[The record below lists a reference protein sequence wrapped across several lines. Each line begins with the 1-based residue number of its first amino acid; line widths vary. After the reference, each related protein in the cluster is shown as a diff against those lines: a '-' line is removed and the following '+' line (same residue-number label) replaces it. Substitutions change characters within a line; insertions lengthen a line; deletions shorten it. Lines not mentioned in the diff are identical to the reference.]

1 MKKISSSLIKL
12 LLPYVVAWVTNRKIR
27 EENKEKN
34 WEGLSNYWKQT
45 LAAKEVSSLEKI
57 ADDVYHSEIQRK
69 ETIESKA
76 ASMFEAIAFA
86 VSLVS
91 IAIVFIEKTKTTA
104 LILLLFPLVNFIL
117 AGICSWHATK
127 IGEFFLPTLEGIKE
141 DLELFEKKP
150 ESETK
155 MHWIIEKLVN
165 TEMNCPFILIKSNW
179 LAAAYQHFSLGILSI
194 IIIFVIFIFE
204 INFVQVQNFFNNIF

>member
-1 MKKISSSLIKL
+1 MKKISSLISR
-12 LLPYVVAWVTNRKIR
+12 LLPYVVAWITNRRIR

-34 WEGLSNYWKQT
+34 WECLSNYWKQT

-57 ADDVYHSEIQRK
+57 ADDVYHSEIRRK

-76 ASMFEAIAFA
+76 ASLFEAIAFA

-91 IAIVFIEKTKTTA
+91 IAIVFIEKTAA

-127 IGEFFLPTLEGIKE
+127 IGEFFLLTLQGIKE
-141 DLELFEKKP
+141 DIESIGKKP
-150 ESETK
+150 GNESKT
-155 MHWIIEKLVN
+155 HWIIEKLVD
-165 TEMNCPFILIKSNW
+165 TEMNSPLILIKSNW
-179 LAAAYQHFSLGILSI
+179 LVAAYQHFLLGILSI
-194 IIIFVIFIFE
+194 IPIFVLIVIVTYFL
-204 INFVQVQNFFNNIF
+204 

>member
-27 EENKEKN
+27 EQNKEKS

-45 LAAKEVSSLEKI
+45 LATKEVSSLEKI

-76 ASMFEAIAFA
+76 ASLFEAIAFA

-91 IAIVFIEKTKTTA
+91 IAIVFIEKTTA

-117 AGICSWHATK
+117 TGICSWHATK
-127 IGEFFLPTLEGIKE
+127 VGVFFSLTLQGIKE
-141 DLELFEKKP
+141 DIESIEKKP
-150 ESETK
+150 RNEPK
-155 MHWIIEKLVN
+155 IHWTIEKLVD
-165 TEMNCPFILIKSNW
+165 TEMNFPLILTKSNW
-179 LAAAYQHFSLGILSI
+179 LVAAHQHFLLGILSI
-194 IIIFVIFIFE
+194 IPIFVII
-204 INFVQVQNFFNNIF
+204 IVATYLL